1 VDILVSPRGVERQVI
16 EALPPDI
23 PHQFNGDIGRST
35 GVEGNFVTDSSSATA
50 VSQSALNRR
59 QVSVSHR
66 TLAIALTPS
75 PKGAGFV
82 ANT

>member
-35 GVEGNFVTDSSSATA
+35 GVEGNFVTDSSSAIVA
-50 VSQSALNRR
+50 VGAPSALRR
-59 QVSVSHR
+59 QCSE
-66 TLAIALTPS
+66 LLP
-75 PKGAGFV
+75 
-82 ANT
+82 